1 MKIKITILSKILV
14 LVILFSTVTAISQE
28 DEKFEASVSLSFPE
42 TYFGIYEGDLY
53 ITSQNGT
60 TNIPMEFHLLP
71 IEGEKDK
78 YQYTIVYI
86 TNEIRQERQYTLI
99 TKDAEKGVYTID
111 ENNGILLDAK
121 VWTNKLYSMFEVQ
134 GSLLTTQ
141 LTFEADHMIFEITFS
156 RKEVANKSGTT
167 DEKPIEV
174 LSYPIT
180 TVQKGVLKKQ

>member
-1 MKIKITILSKILV
+1 MKIKTSLLSKIVV
-14 LVILFSTVTAISQE
+14 LVFLLSTVTVISQE
-28 DEKFEASVSLSFPE
+28 DAELKDSKTLSFPE
-42 TYFGIYEGDLY
+42 SYFGIYKGDLH

-60 TNIPMEFHLLP
+60 TSIPMEFHLLP
-71 IEGEKDK
+71 IEGEKEK
-78 YQYTIVYI
+78 FQYTIVYI
-86 TNEIRQERQYTLI
+86 ANTTRQERQYTLI

-156 RKEVANKSGTT
+156 RKEAVNKSGTT

-174 LSYPIT
+174 LSYPIS
-180 TVQKGVLKKQ
+180 TVQKGVLKKN